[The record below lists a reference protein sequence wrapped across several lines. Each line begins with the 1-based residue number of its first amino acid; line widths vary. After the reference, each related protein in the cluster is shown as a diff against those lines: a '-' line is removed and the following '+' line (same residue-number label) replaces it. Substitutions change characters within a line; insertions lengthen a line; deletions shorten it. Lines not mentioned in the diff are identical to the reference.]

1 MELNENDEDGHVER
15 KVPVLGVG
23 LCTLT
28 LSRIIWDIEAYVV
41 PVGAV
46 GTTVVQH

>member
-15 KVPVLGVG
+15 TVPVLGAG

-28 LSRIIWDIEAYVV
+28 LSRIIWDIGAYVV

-46 GTTVVQH
+46 GTTVVQY